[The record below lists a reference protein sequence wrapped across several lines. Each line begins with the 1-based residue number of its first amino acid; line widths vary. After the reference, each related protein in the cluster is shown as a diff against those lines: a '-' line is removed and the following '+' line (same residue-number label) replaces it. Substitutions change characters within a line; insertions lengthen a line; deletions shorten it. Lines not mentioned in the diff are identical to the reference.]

1 MCLSATVRRVLYNV
15 CALFNEFTFAKQ
27 KRAFLLPAGALRTET
42 HEDEKWKTIN
52 VNKALL

>member
-1 MCLSATVRRVLYNV
+1 MHA
-15 CALFNEFTFAKQ
+15 ALFNEFTFAKK

-52 VNKALL
+52 VNKPLL